1 MKKWSILIVVVFLFF
16 VAYLS
21 YPSHKTSKPYAVLLK
36 EKLDSTEISVF
47 CFNET
52 PKFEVEYPECFT
64 VEVDSEYIGSVRFL
78 FDEGNVRL
86 TLSHFIEPNVEGWSI
101 REAMDSLSKMGNIS
115 KKELGDRF
123 YILEGTLNMG
133 GYKVGTV
140 EKCFLIEGFWIN
152 YTFYYYPAIYKT
164 SVMRI
169 IEMIRKW
176 EPHVKKVDGQQ
187 IKNLQAAFCPK
198 WSNCYY
204 CQKLFVSL
212 LPLVKNKSDLFGI
225 VPDYLYFC
233 H

>member
-86 TLSHFIEPNVEGWSI
+86 TLSHFIEPNNEGWSI
-101 REAMDSLSKMGNIS
+101 REAMDSLSRKDGLN
-115 KKELGDRF
+115 KELGDGF
-123 YILEGTLNMG
+123 YILEGTLNMEG
-133 GYKVGTV
+133 KKVGTI
-140 EKCFLIEGFWIN
+140 EKCFLVEGFWIN
-152 YTFYYYPAIYKT
+152 YTFFYYPATYKT

-176 EPHVKKVDGQQ
+176 EPHVKKMDGQQ
-187 IKNLQAAFCPK
+187 IKVQQAALCPNRP
-198 WSNCYY
+198 NC
-204 CQKLFVSL
+204 L
-212 LPLVKNKSDLFGI
+212 L
-225 VPDYLYFC
+225 
-233 H
+233 